1 MKKIK
6 KIVALALLVAM
17 MMPFAVSAVS
27 SSSYGSKVT
36 MYAPDGRTVSVSV
49 YEVEKWKSVG
59 WYDYPVTTMYAPD
72 GRQAVVYTKEVPKW
86 KSVGWYDYPVAIMY
100 APDGRQAV
108 VYVGEVEKWK
118 AVGWYDQ
125 PVSSAKSRTNSS
137 GSFYSNTT
145 IPSFEP
151 YGRFASQSFSDD
163 EEAIYW
169 YYYASVDDVNKYISV
184 LNNNGFYM
192 SYSNDSIKNTSYRI
206 LYKRSTGESV
216 RITYMHTFN
225 VVQIGYDI

>member
-6 KIVALALLVAM
+6 KIVALALFVAM

-137 GSFYSNTT
+137 SYYPNTT
-145 IPSFEP
+145 IPSYEP
-151 YGRFASQSFSDD
+151 YGRFEYQSFSDD
-163 EEAIYW
+163 GETLYW
-169 YYYASVDDVNKYISV
+169 GYYTSAKDANKYLSVLYDSGFEVVFSDDLEFIEYAS
-184 LNNNGFYM
+184 
-192 SYSNDSIKNTSYRI
+192 
-206 LYKRSTGESV
+206 LYKRSSDESV
-216 RITYMHTFN
+216 YIIYDHGDN
-225 VVQIGYDI
+225 IILIGYNI

>member
-125 PVSSAKSRTNSS
+125 PVSFAKSKENSS
-137 GSFYSNTT
+137 KSSFYPNTT
-145 IPSFEP
+145 IPSYEP
-151 YGRFASQSFSDD
+151 YGDLVKQSFSDD
-163 EEAIYW
+163 EKMILWGYDSSIDNA
-169 YYYASVDDVNKYISV
+169 NKYISI
-184 LNNNGFYM
+184 LNAHGFFAVYTDYDGRK
-192 SYSNDSIKNTSYRI
+192 SSRVFVNYSTMEKVFLLFDNRLSIM
-206 LYKRSTGESV
+206 V
-216 RITYMHTFN
+216 
-225 VVQIGYDI
+225 IGYAC